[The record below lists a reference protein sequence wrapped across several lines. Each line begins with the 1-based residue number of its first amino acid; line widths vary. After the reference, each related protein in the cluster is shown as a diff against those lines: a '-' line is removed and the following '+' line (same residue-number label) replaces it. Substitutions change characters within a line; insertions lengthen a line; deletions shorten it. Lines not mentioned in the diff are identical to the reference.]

1 MYIDYLDSPLGLI
14 DIKASDL
21 GITRVDF
28 VDSITDEIKT
38 NEHTSAAKQQLID
51 YFAGDL
57 EAFDLA
63 LTPKGTDF
71 QQSVWQQLLK
81 IPYGQS
87 ASYQDIANELDN
99 PKAVRAVGAANGRN
113 PIGIIVPCHRV
124 IGSNRTLT
132 GYAGGLERKAWLLKH
147 EGLSFRAETNEMN
160 PSQLVFNL

>member
-1 MYIDYLDSPLGLI
+1 MYVDYLDSPLGLVEI
-14 DIKASDL
+14 EASDQ

-28 VDSITDEIKT
+28 VDTITHEINVNT
-38 NEHTSAAKQQLID
+38 HTSAAKQQLSD

-57 EAFDLA
+57 ETFDLS

-87 ASYQDIANELDN
+87 KSYQDIADALDN

-132 GYAGGLERKAWLLKH
+132 GYAGGLERKAWLLEH
-147 EGLSFRAETNEMN
+147 EGQSFRAETNEMN
-160 PSQLVFNL
+160 SSQLTFNL

>member
-1 MYIDYLDSPLGLI
+1 MYIDYLDSPLGLVEI
-14 DIKASDL
+14 EASDD

-28 VDSITDEIKT
+28 VDGITTET
-38 NEHTSAAKQQLID
+38 TSNHHTQKAQQQLKG
-51 YFAGDL
+51 YFDGNL
-57 EAFDLA
+57 KNFKLP

-71 QQSVWQQLLK
+71 QHSVWQQLLQ

-87 ASYQDIANELDN
+87 LSYQDIANALNN
-99 PKAVRAVGAANGRN
+99 PKAVRAVGAANGKN

-147 EGLSFRAETNEMN
+147 EGVTL
-160 PSQLVFNL
+160 L